1 MEAKSV
7 VMKRAL
13 KNGRALFGTFCCLPS
28 FHTIEVMA
36 SSGFD
41 FLVFDAEHA
50 PTSVPMIHMQLAAL
64 TNCKSASVVRIAS
77 QDPVAIKHYLDVGAD
92 ALMVP
97 NIESAEQ
104 AKEVVRMMRYPPQ
117 GIRGV
122 GGSMRSTDYF
132 RNAAGYY
139 AAANASVC
147 LMAQIETPKGLANLD
162 AIAAVDG
169 VDVIF
174 FGPNDFA
181 ANSGLLG
188 QPGHPDVV
196 AKMDSALVMEA
207 LQEVEVAFREP
218 LALFYLQDL
227 SYTEIAAILD
237 VPIGTVMS
245 RLSRG
250 KARLRALLAEKS
262 RGGNVIDFPK
272 SNLSA

>member
-1 MEAKSV
+1 MEQKSV
-7 VMKRAL
+7 VMKRAFRE
-13 KNGRALFGTFCCLPS
+13 GRAIFGTFCCLPS

-64 TNCKSASVVRIAS
+64 TGCKTAAVVRIAS
-77 QDPVAIKHYLDVGAD
+77 QDPVAVKHYLDVGAD

-97 NIESAEQ
+97 NVETAEQ
-104 AKEVVRMMRYPPQ
+104 AKEIVRMMRYPPQ
-117 GIRGV
+117 GMRGV
-122 GGSMRSTDYF
+122 GGSMRATDYF
-132 RNAAGYY
+132 RNATTYY
-139 AAANASVC
+139 TSANASVC

-188 QPGHPDVV
+188 QPNHPDVV
-196 AKMDSALVMEA
+196 AKMEAGMRRVKELGKVSGILCGEAQVDLYRRAGTQVIAVGSEVGLLVRGADE
-207 LQEVEVAFREP
+207 LVR
-218 LALFYLQDL
+218 
-227 SYTEIAAILD
+227 
-237 VPIGTVMS
+237 
-245 RLSRG
+245 RLNTAPR
-250 KARLRALLAEKS
+250 
-262 RGGNVIDFPK
+262 
-272 SNLSA
+272 

>member
-1 MEAKSV
+1 MEPKSV
-7 VMKRAL
+7 VLKRAL
-13 KNGRALFGTFCCLPS
+13 REGRALFGTFCCLPS

-64 TNCKSASVVRIAS
+64 TACKTAAVVRIAA
-77 QDPVAIKHYLDVGAD
+77 QDPVQIKYYLDVGAD

-97 NIESAEQ
+97 NIETAEQ
-104 AKEVVRMMRYPPQ
+104 AREVVRMMRYPPQ
-117 GIRGV
+117 GTRGV

-132 RNAAGYY
+132 RNAASYY
-139 AAANASVC
+139 ASANANVC

-162 AIAAVDG
+162 AIATVEG

-196 AKMDSALVMEA
+196 AKMEAGMRRVRELGKVSGILCAEPQVDRYMKAGTRVVAVGSEVGLLVRGADDLVKRLNALP
-207 LQEVEVAFREP
+207 QP
-218 LALFYLQDL
+218 
-227 SYTEIAAILD
+227 
-237 VPIGTVMS
+237 
-245 RLSRG
+245 
-250 KARLRALLAEKS
+250 
-262 RGGNVIDFPK
+262 
-272 SNLSA
+272 

>member
-1 MEAKSV
+1 MDPKSV

-13 KNGRALFGTFCCLPS
+13 KEGRPLFGTFICLPT
-28 FHTIEVMA
+28 FQTIEVMA

-41 FLVFDAEHA
+41 FMVFDAEHA

-64 TNCKSASVVRIAS
+64 AGCKTASVVRIAA
-77 QDPVAIKHYLDVGAD
+77 QDPVLIKYYLDVGAD

-97 NIESAEQ
+97 NVETAEQ
-104 AKEVVRMMRYPPQ
+104 AKEIVRFMRYPPQ
-117 GIRGV
+117 GVRGV

-132 RNAAGYY
+132 RNATNYY
-139 AAANASVC
+139 ASANANVC

-188 QPGHPDVV
+188 QPGHADVV
-196 AKMDSALVMEA
+196 AKMEVGMRRVHEIGKVSGILCGEAQVDRYMKAGTQVIAVGSEVGLLVSSADGLVKRLNA
-207 LQEVEVAFREP
+207 LPR
-218 LALFYLQDL
+218 
-227 SYTEIAAILD
+227 
-237 VPIGTVMS
+237 
-245 RLSRG
+245 
-250 KARLRALLAEKS
+250 
-262 RGGNVIDFPK
+262 
-272 SNLSA
+272 

>member
-1 MEAKSV
+1 MDPKSV
-7 VMKRAL
+7 VMKNAL
-13 KNGRALFGTFCCLPS
+13 RQGRQLFGTFCCLPT

-41 FLVFDAEHA
+41 FMVFDAEHA
-50 PTSVPMIHMQLAAL
+50 PTNPSLIHLQLAAL
-64 TNCKSASVVRIAS
+64 TGVKTASVVRIAA
-77 QDPVAIKHYLDVGAD
+77 QDPTLVKSYLDLGAD

-97 NIESAEQ
+97 NIESADQ

-122 GGSMRSTDYF
+122 GGSMRSTNYF
-132 RNAAGYY
+132 RNAANYY
-139 AAANASVC
+139 ADSNANVC

-188 QPGHPDVV
+188 QPGHADIMAKMEAGMKRVKELGKVSGILCGEAQAERYMKAGTQVV
-196 AKMDSALVMEA
+196 AVGSEVGLLVG
-207 LQEVEVAFREP
+207 
-218 LALFYLQDL
+218 
-227 SYTEIAAILD
+227 AADGL
-237 VPIGTVMS
+237 VK
-245 RLSRG
+245 RLNAMPR
-250 KARLRALLAEKS
+250 
-262 RGGNVIDFPK
+262 
-272 SNLSA
+272 